1 MLPKPKSHV
10 TQKMLISKQM
20 HMLKQIAIRHPWDYL
35 LYFCPAT
42 HVIHSFEIKIGI
54 GVWAYTFSSCRNEM
68 RKLNQESSS
77 WLLGDLG
84 EGRRPCHVKKG
95 NFLVL
100 MFVKWPRPVWLQS
113 CGLLC
118 YNSIP
123 FPFTLLIPLISFF
136 LSSPLSP
143 SLSSLFFY
151 NIMKITFLLA
161 LLPF

>member
-1 MLPKPKSHV
+1 MLPKAKSHV

-95 NFLVL
+95 SFLVL

-136 LSSPLSP
+136 FCHHPCP
-143 SLSSLFFY
+143 
-151 NIMKITFLLA
+151 
-161 LLPF
+161 PP